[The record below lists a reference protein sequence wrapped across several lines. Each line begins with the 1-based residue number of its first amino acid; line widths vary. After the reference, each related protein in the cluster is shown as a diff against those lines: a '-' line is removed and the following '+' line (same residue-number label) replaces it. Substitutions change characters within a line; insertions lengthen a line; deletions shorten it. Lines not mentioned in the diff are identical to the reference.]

1 MEKLIPV
8 ILILRDF
15 TLLTSCSETDF
26 YFVSTPMSW
35 NAAQTFCRSN
45 NSDLVTF
52 TNQEQLSDI
61 SKNYPNNNY
70 DSFWIGLYHDIDIW
84 QWSNGEIPNY
94 YNWKRNLF
102 CAYVKMD
109 GSWMDSSCD
118 LFLPF
123 MCYKDTENI
132 NRSYFWINRSMTWS
146 SAQNYC
152 RVNYTDLVS
161 IRNES
166 ENQKIMKTAQ
176 RVNFWIG
183 LFNNQWKWS
192 DGQNL
197 TFQNWDQTC
206 QGHDKSEQCGYIT
219 SNGKWSAYSC
229 SSTGGPFFCSNRS
242 CGPLSC
248 NTTYLFISNWMTWN
262 DAQSY
267 CRSHYTDLVTVEN
280 QTVNDQLLQ
289 ISGQSG
295 GWIRLRH
302 GNDTWQWSN
311 GDQLTYRNW
320 NPTLYCA
327 QVQTDGSWEDSICD
341 NQIPFMCYK
350 ETSYTN
356 ERYVWINER
365 MNWSSAQNYCRVNYN
380 DLVSIRNESENQ
392 EIMKKAQGSPFWI
405 SLFNHPWKWSDG
417 GTSTF
422 QTPSNYWRRYGYCWD
437 EQELCVV
444 STQDGEWREIDCTW
458 SSPFFCSKR
467 KETKRV
473 FLRIS
478 FESQAN
484 ADVQIFSNGI
494 LNELKKY
501 IPQQTLLNNN
511 IYWVKS
517 DKGVIFTKEKNKGA
531 T

>member
-1 MEKLIPV
+1 
-8 ILILRDF
+8 
-15 TLLTSCSETDF
+15 
-26 YFVSTPMSW
+26 
-35 NAAQTFCRSN
+35 
-45 NSDLVTF
+45 
-52 TNQEQLSDI
+52 
-61 SKNYPNNNY
+61 
-70 DSFWIGLYHDIDIW
+70 
-84 QWSNGEIPNY
+84 
-94 YNWKRNLF
+94 
-102 CAYVKMD
+102 MD

-118 LFLPF
+118 VLKPF
-123 MCYKDTENI
+123 MCYKETKNM
-132 NRSYFWINRSMTWS
+132 NRSYFWINESMSWS

-161 IRNES
+161 IRNEN

-176 RVNFWIG
+176 GGNFWIG

-192 DGQNL
+192 DGRNS
-197 TFQNWDQTC
+197 TFRNWDQTC
-206 QGHDKSEQCGYIT
+206 QGRDKSEQCGAIT
-219 SNGKWSAYSC
+219 SNGKWFAYPC
-229 SSTGGPFFCSNRS
+229 STPWFFFCSN
-242 CGPLSC
+242 
-248 NTTYLFISNWMTWN
+248 
-262 DAQSY
+262 
-267 CRSHYTDLVTVEN
+267 
-280 QTVNDQLLQ
+280 
-289 ISGQSG
+289 
-295 GWIRLRH
+295 
-302 GNDTWQWSN
+302 
-311 GDQLTYRNW
+311 
-320 NPTLYCA
+320 
-327 QVQTDGSWEDSICD
+327 
-341 NQIPFMCYK
+341 K
-350 ETSYTN
+350 TSYTN